1 MASKEKKCGVW
12 LTDEE
17 LDLAIGSL
25 GYLYNTHDSNH
36 KEDANKVKQL
46 QKDLIALKDEFKK
59 GGGLSFEDLQTH
71 QQRVQEGESWKDG
84 DADRRKAEPETAIV
98 WKDDS
103 YDVVTNE
110 MFDEYPDTMNDFL
123 KINYEQICLF
133 ARKQKDYGPGN
144 IAMNGDRNLALMGLG
159 VRMNDKTQ
167 RILNLVWNKKDAEN
181 ESLVDSFRDLS
192 VYGIIAQIVL
202 NDNWGK

>member
-1 MASKEKKCGVW
+1 
-12 LTDEE
+12 
-17 LDLAIGSL
+17 
-25 GYLYNTHDSNH
+25 
-36 KEDANKVKQL
+36 L
-46 QKDLIALKDEFKK
+46 QDF
-59 GGGLSFEDLQTH
+59 

-84 DADRRKAEPETAIV
+84 DPDRREPQVETAIV
-98 WKDDS
+98 WKDDT
-103 YDVVTNE
+103 YDVVTNQ

-167 RILNLVWNKKDAEN
+167 RILNLIWNKKDAEN

-192 VYGIIAQIVL
+192 VYGVIAQIVL
-202 NDNWGK
+202 NENWGK

>member
-1 MASKEKKCGVW
+1 
-12 LTDEE
+12 
-17 LDLAIGSL
+17 
-25 GYLYNTHDSNH
+25 
-36 KEDANKVKQL
+36 
-46 QKDLIALKDEFKK
+46 
-59 GGGLSFEDLQTH
+59 
-71 QQRVQEGESWKDG
+71 
-84 DADRRKAEPETAIV
+84 
-98 WKDDS
+98 
-103 YDVVTNE
+103 
-110 MFDEYPDTMNDFL
+110 MFDEYPETMNNFL

-202 NDNWGK
+202 KENWGK